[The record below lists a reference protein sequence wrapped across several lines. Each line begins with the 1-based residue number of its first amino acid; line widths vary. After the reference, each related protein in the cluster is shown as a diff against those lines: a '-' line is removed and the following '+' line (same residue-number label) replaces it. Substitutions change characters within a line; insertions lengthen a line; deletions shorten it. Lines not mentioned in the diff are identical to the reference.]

1 MEEGGWRR
9 SSFPPSIFHPPSSI
23 LNGEAVPLTVSLVT
37 PEKTLLTAAA
47 DGVSLPLS
55 DGMAGILPGRAPM
68 VARLGNGPLTV
79 KGLPDAGPSGEKT
92 WFVAG
97 GFVQVA
103 PSKPGQSSSDGGTD
117 GGTVAVLTNR
127 AVPPGEIDVA
137 AARTELAEVSSRVTS
152 TAEATEAKRRD
163 RDRLRAMIAAG
174 P

>member
-1 MEEGGWRR
+1 M
-9 SSFPPSIFHPPSSI
+9 
-23 LNGEAVPLTVSLVT
+23 PLTISLVT

-103 PSKPGQSSSDGGTD
+103 PSRPGDSAD

-137 AARTELAEVSSRVTS
+137 AARNELAEVSSRVTS

-163 RDRLRAMIAAG
+163 QDRLRAMIAAG